1 MAVMSDRPDR
11 AATRREIMGRFGR
24 CGNVAALLAAVTLVA
39 AACGSSK
46 KSSTSATTGSQS
58 SSTLGAATQASGPG
72 ISATTITAG
81 VLADVSGPVPGLFQ
95 GGVNGVDAYFQYI
108 NSLGGVDGRKLAM
121 KFEDSQLSCAG
132 AQNAATELAPSTF
145 AIVGSWADYDNCEV
159 PVFKANP
166 DLIQVGYPLTNDF
179 RVLPNVF
186 TPRPSP
192 AGFYTGPFIYLH
204 QQYPTATKAASLY
217 SGTPAGE
224 VNWNYQKAAL
234 ASAGI
239 NAVYARGIQPTETD
253 FTADIVRMKNEGV
266 NFILEDDVDVRT
278 IARMLNEAQQQ
289 NFRPTVFDAAVGYDN
304 NLLKLTNP
312 GAAEGMLFDEPFS
325 LFLGQDSSTVPEV
338 SLFLQWLK
346 KTHPDSPV
354 DLFAMYSW
362 ASAALYVD
370 ALKAAGP
377 NLTRASLL
385 TALQGIH
392 SFTDNGMVA
401 QSDPGSGGPPTCWL
415 IGEVKNNNFQRLT
428 PSSGF
433 TCNPDGYLHQ

>member
-1 MAVMSDRPDR
+1 ML
-11 AATRREIMGRFGR
+11 RRCR
-24 CGNVAALLAAVTLVA
+24 NVAAVLVALTLVA

-46 KSSTSATTGSQS
+46 KSSTSPTTGSG
-58 SSTLGAATQASGPG
+58 STPATSGAVTPASGPG
-72 ISATTITAG
+72 ITSTTITAG
-81 VLADVSGPVPGLFQ
+81 VIADLSGPVPGLFQ

-108 NSLGGVDGRKLAM
+108 NSQGGVDGRKLDM
-121 KFEDSQLSCAG
+121 KLEDSGLTCAG
-132 AQNAATELAPSTF
+132 AQNGATALATASF
-145 AIVGSWADYDNCEV
+145 AIVGSWANFDNCQV

-179 RVLPNVF
+179 RVLPTVF

-204 QQYPTATKAASLY
+204 QQYPNATKGASLY
-217 SGTPAGE
+217 SGTAAGE

-253 FTADIVRMKNEGV
+253 FTSDIVRMKSEGV

-289 NFRPTVFDAAVGYDN
+289 NFHPTVFDAAVGYDN
-304 NLLKLTNP
+304 NLLKLVNP

-325 LFLGQDSSTVPEV
+325 LFLGQDSSVPEV
-338 SLFLQWLK
+338 NLFLQWLK
-346 KTHPDSPV
+346 KTHPDSPI

-385 TALQGIH
+385 TALKGIH

-433 TCNPDGYLHQ
+433 TCDPDGYLNQ

>member
-1 MAVMSDRPDR
+1 MR
-11 AATRREIMGRFGR
+11 RFGR
-24 CGNVAALLAAVTLVA
+24 CRNVAALLALITLVA
-39 AACGSSK
+39 GACGSSK
-46 KSSTSATTGSQS
+46 KSSTSSTTGSQS
-58 SSTLGAATQASGPG
+58 TSATTAGALGAASGPG
-72 ISATTITAG
+72 ITSTTITAG

-108 NSLGGVDGRKLAM
+108 NSQGGVGGRKLAM
-121 KFEDSQLSCAG
+121 KFEDSGLTCAG
-132 AQNAATELAPSTF
+132 AQNAATTLATSTF
-145 AIVGSWADYDNCEV
+145 AIVGSWADFDNCQV

-239 NAVYARGIQPTETD
+239 QAVYARGVQPTETD
-253 FTADIVRMKNEGV
+253 FTSDIVRMKNAGV

-289 NFRPTVFDAAVGYDN
+289 NFHPTVFDAAVGYDN
-304 NLLKLTNP
+304 NLMKLTNP

-325 LFLGQDSSTVPEV
+325 LFLGQDSSSVPEV
-338 SLFLQWLK
+338 ATFLQWLK

-362 ASAALYVD
+362 ASAALYVQ
-370 ALKAAGP
+370 ALKSAGP
-377 NLTRASLL
+377 NLTRASLN
-385 TALQGIH
+385 TALKNIH

-401 QSDPGSGGPPTCWL
+401 QSDPGAGGPPTCWL

-428 PSSGF
+428 PNTSF
-433 TCNPDGYLHQ
+433 QCNPGGYLNQ

>member
-1 MAVMSDRPDR
+1 M
-11 AATRREIMGRFGR
+11 MGSGR
-24 CGNVAALLAAVTLVA
+24 WRTLAAVSAAVLVVA

-46 KSSTSATTGSQS
+46 KSSTSGTTAGASSATS
-58 SSTLGAATQASGPG
+58 AAPSGPATAASGPG
-72 ISATTITAG
+72 ITATTITAG

-108 NSLGGVDGRKLAM
+108 NSKGGVDGRKLDM
-121 KFEDSQLSCAG
+121 KFQDSQLSCAG
-132 AQNAATELAPSTF
+132 AQNASTALASTTF
-145 AIVGSWADYDNCEV
+145 ALVGSWADFDNCQV

-166 DLIQVGYPLTNDF
+166 DLLQVGYPLTNDF

-204 QQYPTATKAASLY
+204 QKYPTATKAASLY

-234 ASAGI
+234 AQAGI
-239 NAVYARGIQPTETD
+239 NAVYARGISPTETD
-253 FTADIVRMKNEGV
+253 FTSDIVRMKNEGV

-278 IARMLNEAQQQ
+278 IARMLNAAQQQ
-289 NFRPTVFDAAVGYDN
+289 NFKPTVFDAAVGYDN
-304 NLLKLTNP
+304 NLTKLTNP
-312 GAAEGMLFDEPFS
+312 GAADGMLFDEPFS
-325 LFLGQDSSTVPEV
+325 LFLGQDSNVPEV
-338 SLFLQWLK
+338 NLFLQWLK

-362 ASAALYVD
+362 ASAALYVQ
-370 ALKAAGP
+370 ALKDAGP
-377 NLTRASLL
+377 NLTRASLN
-385 TALQGIH
+385 TALKNIH
-392 SFTDNGMVA
+392 SFTDNGMLA
-401 QSDPGSGGPPTCWL
+401 QSDPGAGGPPTCWL
-415 IGEVKNNNFQRLT
+415 IGQVKNGTFSRLV

-433 TCNPDGYLHQ
+433 QCNPGGYLHQ